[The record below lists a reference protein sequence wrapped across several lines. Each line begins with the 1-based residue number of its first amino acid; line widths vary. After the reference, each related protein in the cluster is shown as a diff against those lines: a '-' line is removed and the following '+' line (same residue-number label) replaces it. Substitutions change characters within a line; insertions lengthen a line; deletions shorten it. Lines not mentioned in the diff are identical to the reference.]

1 MDENVNYAAPAEV
14 GGWRARALV
23 LGLVALALAAAVSL
37 LLPPEGTHGVVQL
50 FRSYLVGFFF
60 CTGLAVG
67 SFAWLSLSHMT
78 GGGWGFVIR
87 RILEAATRTV
97 PLLALMFL
105 PLVASLFVHPEYHGH
120 RQALY
125 EWTHHDAVARD
136 PALRHKSLYLNEWF
150 FILRGVFYF
159 AVWLGVAYFMNRW
172 SAEQDRTGDPRIRR
186 RMQDVSGPVIL
197 LFGLTSTFAAVD
209 WGMSLEPH
217 WFSTIYGLLAMAGW
231 GLSSL
236 AFAITMAVALGRR
249 EPMSRVYAPTY
260 AHDHGKLLLAMVMLY
275 AYFSFSQFL
284 ITWAGNL
291 PEETQFY
298 LKRLRGGW
306 EVVGL
311 LLVLLHFALPF
322 VLLLSR
328 SLKRR
333 AETLVRVAALML
345 FMRVVDLVFL
355 FAPATQHAAVTAGEH
370 GAGVGIHPQD
380 FVTMFLAVLGLGGVW
395 LWYFL
400 GELGRRPL
408 MPLRAP
414 ELEQVLEAGAAP
426 AHH

>member
-1 MDENVNYAAPAEV
+1 MDANANYTAPAEV
-14 GGWRARALV
+14 SDWRGRALV
-23 LGLVALALAAAVSL
+23 AGLVALALSAAVSL
-37 LLPPEGTHGVVQL
+37 LLPPAGTEGLVQF

-67 SFAWLSLSHMT
+67 SFAWLALSHMT

-97 PLLALMFL
+97 PLLLLLFI
-105 PLVASLFVHPEYHGH
+105 PLVVALFVHPGG
-120 RQALY
+120 QALY
-125 EWTHHDAVARD
+125 EWTEHEKVAAD
-136 PALRHKSLYLNEWF
+136 PALRHKSRYLVEWF

-159 AVWLGVAYFMNRW
+159 AVWFAISYVMNKW

-186 RMQDVSGPVIL
+186 RLQDVSGPVIL

-217 WFSTIYGLLAMAGW
+217 WFSTIYGLIAMAGW

-236 AFAITMAVALGRR
+236 AFAIMVAVALSRR
-249 EPMSRVYAPTY
+249 EPMSSIYAPTY
-260 AHDHGKLLLAMVMLY
+260 SHDHGKLLLTMVMLY

-284 ITWAGNL
+284 ITWAGNM

-306 EVVGL
+306 QFVGL
-311 LLVLLHFALPF
+311 LLVLFHFALPF

-333 AETLVRVAALML
+333 AQTLVRVAALML

-370 GAGVGIHPQD
+370 GAGVGIHAQD
-380 FVTMFLAVLGLGGVW
+380 FVTMFLAVAGLGGVW

-400 GELGRRPL
+400 GELSKRPL
-408 MPLRAP
+408 VALRAP
-414 ELEQVLEAGAAP
+414 ELEQVLEAAAAP